1 MRCRGDT
8 IDQTVSSSI
17 QSSLPR
23 FYDSRDEQKN
33 HTRKKKKSKFGLLV
47 VVDRVDRIRL
57 IESIDHSIDVERWS
71 LCRDDLSIR
80 IFYGIEF
87 IYELILFK

>member
-8 IDQTVSSSI
+8 IGRTVSPSI
-17 QSSLPR
+17 QSSLPS

-47 VVDRVDRIRL
+47 VVGRVDRIRL
-57 IESIDHSIDVERWS
+57 IESTGHSIDVERRS

-80 IFYGIEF
+80 ISYGIKS
-87 IYELILFK
+87 YTN